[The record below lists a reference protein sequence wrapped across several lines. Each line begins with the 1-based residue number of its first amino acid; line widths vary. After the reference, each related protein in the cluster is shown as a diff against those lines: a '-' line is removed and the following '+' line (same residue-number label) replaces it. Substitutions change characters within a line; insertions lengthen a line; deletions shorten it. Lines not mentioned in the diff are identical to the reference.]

1 MEPKR
6 ENDFSV
12 AMLQAEKIVGT
23 SGTESYNV
31 GWDMI
36 KMAASL
42 NSEFWRCIDELKT
55 ELQAMH
61 RVESLCKT
69 PDESVEKSV
78 VKIEEL
84 SG

>member
-1 MEPKR
+1 
-6 ENDFSV
+6 
-12 AMLQAEKIVGT
+12 
-23 SGTESYNV
+23 
-31 GWDMI
+31 MI

-42 NSEFWRCIDELKT
+42 NSEFWRCIDELKA
-55 ELQAMH
+55 ELQAMN

-69 PDESVEKSV
+69 LNESVENSV

>member
-1 MEPKR
+1 
-6 ENDFSV
+6 
-12 AMLQAEKIVGT
+12 
-23 SGTESYNV
+23 
-31 GWDMI
+31 
-36 KMAASL
+36 MAVSL

-55 ELQAMH
+55 ELQAMN

-69 PDESVEKSV
+69 LNESVENSV